1 MDEALE
7 VEEVSVMAVEEA
19 GGAEVG
25 EVKALEEAAD
35 AMGTAAFEKAAS
47 APERAYPRDE

>member
-1 MDEALE
+1 MDEASE
-7 VEEVSVMAVEEA
+7 VEEASLMAMEEA
-19 GGAEVG
+19 RGAEVG
-25 EVKALEEAAD
+25 EVKALEEAAG